1 MGLVLH
7 WLFDEGKPDQG
18 GILKATWSM
27 NDRSGREGLGT
38 MRISTFH
45 GTPTDAAT
53 TAFRHTATNRQHLTG
68 RERHLESGTVIVSK
82 TDVKG
87 VITYVNSAFLEI
99 SGYDEHEV
107 LGAPHSVLR
116 HPHMPRSVF
125 KLLWDTIRSG
135 EEVFA
140 YVNNRARNGD
150 HYWVFAHVTPT
161 VNRTGEIVGFHS
173 NRRAPSP
180 SAIEI
185 ITPLYESIAK
195 VEISGSRTDAA
206 ERGLEYLTSRI
217 SKIGLSYSEF
227 LFSI

>member
-1 MGLVLH
+1 
-7 WLFDEGKPDQG
+7 
-18 GILKATWSM
+18 
-27 NDRSGREGLGT
+27 
-38 MRISTFH
+38 MRISTFK
-45 GTPTDAAT
+45 GTPTDGAT
-53 TAFRHTATNRQHLTG
+53 AAFRHAATSRQRLTG
-68 RERHLESGTVIVSK
+68 RERRLDPGTLIVSK

-107 LGAPHSVLR
+107 LGAPHSILR
-116 HPHMPRSVF
+116 HPQMPKSVF

-180 SAIEI
+180 SAIETI
-185 ITPLYESIAK
+185 IPLYESTTK
-195 VEISGSRTDAA
+195 VEISGNQNDAA
-206 ERGLEYLTSRI
+206 ERGLDFMISHI
-217 SKIGLSYSEF
+217 SKTGLSYSEF